1 MNRAPKKTPK
11 TNAGRWCPWLQFA
24 TYPQSPSSGPVRCC
38 DVTDLYQ
45 AFSQRTGPGR
55 LWISLSALFVAG
67 FGYLPN
73 PKINTRYFTQ
83 ANNLK
88 TCNLQTPGVTHVL
101 NQKCYLC
108 SDCARILY
116 SDFCILLYY
125 SSTDSM
131 GRSGQRL
138 CSANHAGLKSFD

>member
-1 MNRAPKKTPK
+1 MDPDWTSMFARSIALFSASRAASGVAFHK

-83 ANNLK
+83 SQQPKN
-88 TCNLQTPGVTHVL
+88 
-101 NQKCYLC
+101 
-108 SDCARILY
+108 
-116 SDFCILLYY
+116 
-125 SSTDSM
+125 M
-131 GRSGQRL
+131 
-138 CSANHAGLKSFD
+138 